1 MDLGEDIAAYLE
13 HSPLPLPPLPPATDD
28 NPMSQTE
35 DKGPPPPTPE
45 QISEIRDS
53 IPSNW
58 WPAYDDFEQYD
69 VIMGA
74 VEMND
79 WQQQLTE
86 AATNLGMP
94 PIQSPFV
101 QVVLVT
107 DAALQK
113 LSYVG
118 ENALDPGL
126 TKKQPAVDA
135 AFKLLKPSQGAAPQS
150 RGFSFKP

>member
-45 QISEIRDS
+45 QISEIRNS

-113 LSYVG
+113 LS
-118 ENALDPGL
+118 
-126 TKKQPAVDA
+126 KQPAVDA